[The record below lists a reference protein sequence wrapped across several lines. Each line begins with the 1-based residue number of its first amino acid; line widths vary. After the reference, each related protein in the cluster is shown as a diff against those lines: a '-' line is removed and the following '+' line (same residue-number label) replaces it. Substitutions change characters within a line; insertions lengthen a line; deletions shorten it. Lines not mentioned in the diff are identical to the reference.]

1 MIVLKGLV
9 QGFGDNQVLRDLDLT
24 IDDGETMVVIGASGC
39 GKSVLLKCIMG
50 LLKVDSGTIVVDG
63 RDVTQIGR
71 RELYELRKRLGMVF
85 QSSALFDSLSVGENI
100 GLALQEHTDSSSKR
114 IRQVVEEKLGLVGL
128 SGTEH
133 LRPAELSGG
142 MKKRVAIAR
151 AIVMNPDYVLYDEP
165 TTGLDPVTA
174 DRIDDLIRDLQSKLS
189 ITTIAVTHDMKS
201 AYKIA
206 DRIAMLHDGKIVFSG
221 GPDETKRSEDPVVRQ
236 FIEGRWERP
245 QAMEMEASIQEGVMP
260 AGGEDV

>member
-1 MIVLKGLV
+1 
-9 QGFGDNQVLRDLDLT
+9 
-24 IDDGETMVVIGASGC
+24 
-39 GKSVLLKCIMG
+39 
-50 LLKVDSGTIVVDG
+50 
-63 RDVTQIGR
+63 
-71 RELYELRKRLGMVF
+71 
-85 QSSALFDSLSVGENI
+85 
-100 GLALQEHTDSSSKR
+100 
-114 IRQVVEEKLGLVGL
+114 
-128 SGTEH
+128 
-133 LRPAELSGG
+133 

-174 DRIDDLIRDLQSKLS
+174 DRIDDLIRNLQSKLS

-206 DRIAMLHDGKIVFSG
+206 DRIAMLHEGKIVFSG
-221 GPDETKRSEDPVVRQ
+221 APDETKRSEDPVVRQ

>member
-9 QGFGDNQVLRDLDLT
+9 QGFGDNRVLRDLDLA

-50 LLKVDSGTIVVDG
+50 LLRVDSGAIMVDG
-63 RDVTQIGR
+63 KDVTQIGR
-71 RELYELRKRLGMVF
+71 RELFELRKRFGMVF
-85 QSSALFDSLSVGENI
+85 QSSALFDSLSVGENV
-100 GLALQEHTDSSSKR
+100 GLALQEHTDNSSGR
-114 IRQVVEEKLGLVGL
+114 IRHIVEEKLGLVGL

-133 LRPAELSGG
+133 LSPAELSGG

-151 AIVMNPDYVLYDEP
+151 AIVMEPDYVLYDEP
-165 TTGLDPVTA
+165 TTGLDPITA

-221 GPDETKRSEDPVVRQ
+221 TPDETKEVEDPVVRR

-245 QAMEMEASIQEGVMP
+245 LDVELETSIQEGVVP
-260 AGGEDV
+260 AGGQDA